1 MASNE
6 RPTGV
11 ELEIQKYALIATL
24 ESPATENGRLAELM
38 AELPFDFSA
47 LALREAIIEVGVD
60 YLHSDAIEKLSP
72 GSAEIVKTVIKKYE
86 ASIFRDPGF
95 LACIDYASLQDDAVF
110 NLLNYCGLK
119 TPIANELLRRT
130 ATSPDLADRMF
141 AYVDLH
147 EIINRPP
154 EALLSI
160 AGAEDPALAVQ
171 LIQKLAQGATDRPRL
186 QGYIHQVG
194 SEINPKD
201 HETKRRVL
209 SALLTN
215 ITDPL
220 TVYEGIKCMNPI
232 LMVFKH
238 LPVNFAVRSNVLAD
252 MMVYVE
258 RNREVAAQWF
268 TDYPVAHV
276 TFPSIMKPWAS
287 DGDKR
292 AADKGMLSGGAAE
305 ALDSL
310 SIKDA
315 VKTIVLLDMMARI
328 PEGFSPQVDVEKL
341 TDSEMLLFSPLINDS
356 VVKKLLERGRAEG
369 YFNLAE
375 LMDAEGDQ
383 LYKYSIISHLVTPQ
397 YFIENCKQNVAE
409 AILEMDL
416 GL

>member
-1 MASNE
+1 MATNE
-6 RPTGV
+6 RPTDV

-24 ESPATENGRLAELM
+24 ESPATDNGRIAELM
-38 AELPFDFSA
+38 GELPFDFSA
-47 LALREAIIEVGVD
+47 LSLREALIEVGVD

-72 GSAEIVKTVIKKYE
+72 GSAEIVNTVIKKYE
-86 ASIFRDPGF
+86 ASIVRAPGF
-95 LACIDYASLQDDAVF
+95 LACIDYVSLQDDAVF

-160 AGAEDPALAVQ
+160 ARAEDPALAVQ

-238 LPVNFAVRSNVLAD
+238 LPVKFVVKSNLLAD
-252 MMVYVE
+252 MLVYVE
-258 RNREVAAQWF
+258 RNREVAHQWF
-268 TDYPVAHV
+268 AEHSLAHV
-276 TFPSIMKPWAS
+276 TFPSTMKPWAS

-292 AADKGMLSGGAAE
+292 AADKGMLSGSAAD

-310 SIKDA
+310 SVKDA
-315 VKTIVLLDMMARI
+315 VKTIVRLDMLARL
-328 PEGFSPQVDVEKL
+328 PEGATANVDLEKL
-341 TDSEMLLFSPLINDS
+341 TDSEMLLFSPLVNDN

-369 YFNLAE
+369 YFNLTE
-375 LMDAEGDQ
+375 LMDAKGDQ
-383 LYKYSIISHLVTPQ
+383 MYKYSIISHLVTPQ
-397 YFIENCKQNVAE
+397 YFIENCNHNVAE
-409 AILEMDL
+409 GILELDL

>member
-1 MASNE
+1 
-6 RPTGV
+6 V
-11 ELEIQKYALIATL
+11 ELEVQKHALIATL
-24 ESPATENGRLAELM
+24 DSPSTENGRLAELM
-38 AELPFDFSA
+38 AEFPFDSSA
-47 LALREAIIEVGVD
+47 LALREAIIEAGLD

-72 GSAEIVKTVIKKYE
+72 GSAEIVKTVITKYE
-86 ASIFRDPGF
+86 ASIVRASGF
-95 LACIDYASLQDDAVF
+95 LASIDYASLQDDAVF
-110 NLLNYCGLK
+110 NLLNYCGLR
-119 TPIANELLRRT
+119 TPIAKELLRR
-130 ATSPDLADRMF
+130 AEISPDLADRMF
-141 AYVDLH
+141 AYADLH

-154 EALLSI
+154 EKLLSI
-160 AGAEDPALAVQ
+160 AEAENPALAVQ
-171 LIQKLAQGATDRPRL
+171 LLQRLAQGATDRPRL
-186 QGYIHQVG
+186 QGYTHQVG
-194 SEINPKD
+194 ADINHKD

-220 TVYEGIKCMNPI
+220 TVYEAIKCMNPI

-238 LPVNFAVRSNVLAD
+238 LPVEFSVRSNLLAD

-258 RNREVAAQWF
+258 RNREVVAQWF
-268 TDYPVAHV
+268 AENPLAHV
-276 TFPSIMKPWAS
+276 NFPSSMKPWAS

-310 SIKDA
+310 SVKDA
-315 VKTIVLLDMMARI
+315 LKTIVRLDMLARI
-328 PEGFSPQVDVEKL
+328 PEGALANVDVGKL
-341 TDSEMLLFSPLINDS
+341 TDSEMLLFSPLINDN

-369 YFNLAE
+369 YFNLTE

-397 YFIENCKQNVAE
+397 YFIENCKHNVAE
-409 AILEMDL
+409 GILEMDL